1 MRKIIVLLLLV
12 LTTISYGQ
20 SRYYKLSTD
29 RTDILYNEKDFNLQ
43 FKSMVKVLP
52 KDYSLTPI
60 IFHKYQTNDS
70 IINYVTFKRIWWGDQ
85 KIDQRN
91 FEIVYQQ
98 DSLYLNLHKKLPE
111 FNLMDL
117 SGKSFRSS
125 QLIGKPTLI
134 NFWFIG
140 CSGCI
145 AEMPQLD
152 KLREKYGDR
161 VNFIAISLDPRD
173 NVISFLQKKPFGY
186 FHLVSGFKY
195 ADALKISAFPVNLFL
210 DKNGYIQ
217 VIKGLLRPISKIS
230 GSSMISDNL
239 EFDRILDRLTKL

>member
-1 MRKIIVLLLLV
+1 MKRIIILSLLA

-20 SRYYKLSTD
+20 SSYYKLSTD
-29 RTDILYNEKDFNLQ
+29 STDAIYNEEDFNLQ
-43 FKSMVKVLP
+43 FKSMVKALP

-60 IFHKYQTNDS
+60 VYHKYQTNDS
-70 IINYVTFKRIWWGDQ
+70 IINYVTFKKIWWGDQ

-91 FEIVYQQ
+91 FEIVYEQ
-98 DSLYLNLHKKLPE
+98 DSLFLNLHKKLPE
-111 FNLMDL
+111 FNLVDL
-117 SGKSFRSS
+117 EGKPFNSS

-134 NFWFIG
+134 NFWSTG

-161 VNFIAISLDPRD
+161 VNFIAISLDPRG

-195 ADALKISAFPVNLFL
+195 ADALKISAIPRNLFL

-217 VIKGLLRPISKIS
+217 EIKGLLRPIIKTS
-230 GSSMISDNL
+230 GTSTMSVNF
-239 EFDRILDRLTKL
+239 EFDKILEKLTKL